1 MSKRLMI
8 VIAFLLPLL
17 PLPAFFLLETGILSN
32 ELATVEQLQPQ
43 SAAQLGTLPDGS
55 EVLIEG
61 RLDPQNTR
69 TLDALSIYIVENSYL
84 DADLSQQWSASQV
97 ATPFV
102 IALPD
107 GIVRVINQNYV
118 LKNPLHTIERNS
130 LQRFAGLALGDR
142 VTVMGTVT
150 HDVSG
155 AAVQAKIVAGG
166 TRADYLAFQRSSAAA
181 PAKIA
186 ALFALLLVLLG
197 LGLWLVRKQTQR
209 YTQAVI

>member
-1 MSKRLMI
+1 
-8 VIAFLLPLL
+8 
-17 PLPAFFLLETGILSN
+17 
-32 ELATVEQLQPQ
+32 
-43 SAAQLGTLPDGS
+43 
-55 EVLIEG
+55 
-61 RLDPQNTR
+61 
-69 TLDALSIYIVENSYL
+69 
-84 DADLSQQWSASQV
+84 V

-102 IALPD
+102 IAQPD